1 MADSSEGRIITGRT
15 RVLGILAHPTEHV
28 KAPPAINRIAAERGR
43 DAVMVPFDVA
53 PADLAAVVTALRLV
67 KSLDGSI
74 VTVPHKQSIM
84 EFCDE
89 VTPQAAA
96 VGAVNILRFE
106 PDGRLIGGQLDGIG
120 FVAGLRAAAVDP
132 WGRRVLLA
140 GAGGAA
146 SAVAFALA
154 EAGVSHITLSNRSR
168 PKIEDLRDRLQAF
181 RPGLSVSL
189 GSGDAGGHDL
199 VVNATTLGMKAG
211 DPLPID
217 PSTLRADMV
226 VAEVIMEPEMT
237 PLLIAAQEAG
247 CRVHLGRHMLDH
259 QLQLMADFMGL

>member
-1 MADSSEGRIITGRT
+1 MPNHPENREITGRT

-28 KAPPAINRIAAERGR
+28 KAPPAINRIAAERGK

-53 PADLAAVVTALRLV
+53 PEELAKVVEALRQI

-74 VTVPHKQSIM
+74 VTVPHKQSIVAL
-84 EFCDE
+84 CDE
-89 VTPQAAA
+89 LTPQARA
-96 VGAVNILRFE
+96 VNAVNILRFE

-120 FVAGLRAAAVDP
+120 FVEGLRSAGVDP
-132 WGRRVLLA
+132 AGMRVFLA

-154 EAGVSHITLSNRSR
+154 DAGISHITLSNRSR
-168 PKIEDLRDRLQAF
+168 HKIENLRDRLRKF
-181 RPGLSVSL
+181 RSDLSVSL

-199 VVNATTLGMKAG
+199 VINGTTLGMKPE
-211 DPLPID
+211 DPLPLD
-217 PSTLRADMV
+217 VATLHAGMV

-237 PLLIAAQEAG
+237 PLLRAAQAAS
-247 CRVHLGRHMLDH
+247 CRIHHGRHMLQH